1 MLSRLGF
8 PSIGPHR
15 RFVTAIAV
23 DAMGSGVWMP
33 VSMLYF
39 LAVTSLSLVQV
50 GAAISIAA
58 LVALPSGP
66 VLGMLVDRLGA
77 KRVLLAGNLMQVAG
91 FTAYLFV
98 DTFVTVLAAAILV
111 ILGMTSFW
119 GAYGNIVAAIS
130 LPGERERWF
139 GFLGALRNVGFAIGG
154 LASGLAVAIGT
165 DLAFS
170 AVVAANAASYAV
182 AFWLLLAVPVAPREP
197 HESLPGNWGTVL
209 RDGPYR
215 LLVLAQVG
223 YSISIMILIFALP
236 VYAVEVLDLPGW
248 VGGVVFTVNCV
259 MVGLGQGLVVNALT
273 GHVRYRVLLLAQ
285 ATFATSYV
293 VFLLASELSVWVAT
307 VVVVAGCMV
316 YTLAELMGGP
326 VLERARRGGG
336 ARAPARPLPLADPA
350 RLEHQRHGRSAALR
364 VAARQRAQ
372 PTCGWSCSVCAGGR
386 GRDVAAR
393 TRAPARRAAGHQP
406 RGRDAGRHLSAD
418 RSPTGHPRSG
428 TASVGCRCERSNQ
441 RRDRAR
447 RSAHR
452 RRGLPRTE
460 RRDPGG
466 GAQGRRAR
474 TASSSWG
481 TATVGRARSRAS
493 RWSSASSSA
502 AASSRAAGPS
512 SAPRGP
518 TRSRSR
524 AGSSGS
530 PRTSRTTAWTPWSP
544 SAARTRSAS
553 RPSSP
558 TSA

>member
-23 DAMGSGVWMP
+23 DAVGSGVYMP

-39 LAVTSLSLVQV
+39 LAVTPLSLVQV
-50 GAAISIAA
+50 GGAISIAA

-98 DTFVTVLAAAILV
+98 DTFLTVLAAAIVV

-139 GFLGALRNVGFAIGG
+139 GFLGALRNVGFAVGG

-170 AVVAANAASYAV
+170 AVVAANAVSYAV
-182 AFWLLLAVPVAPREP
+182 AFWLLLAVPEAPREA
-197 HESLPGNWGTVL
+197 HESLPGNWATVL

-215 LLVLAQVG
+215 LLVLAQAG
-223 YSISIMILIFALP
+223 YSISIMILIYALP

-248 VGGVVFTVNCV
+248 VGGVIFTVNCV

-293 VFLLASELSVWVAT
+293 VFLLASELSVWFAT
-307 VVVVAGCMV
+307 AVVVAGGMV

-326 VLERARRGGG
+326 VLSAMAAEA
-336 ARAPARPLPLADPA
+336 AP
-350 RLEHQRHGRSAALR
+350 EHL
-364 VAARQRAQ
+364 
-372 PTCGWSCSVCAGGR
+372 R
-386 GRDVAAR
+386 GRYLSLIQLAWMTSGMVAPVLFAWLLGSGPASLWLVMLGICAMAAIATTTLGR
-393 TRAPARRAAGHQP
+393 VLPQAGEPVTNRAEESPA
-406 RGRDAGRHLSAD
+406 S
-418 RSPTGHPRSG
+418 T
-428 TASVGCRCERSNQ
+428 
-441 RRDRAR
+441 
-447 RSAHR
+447 
-452 RRGLPRTE
+452 
-460 RRDPGG
+460 
-466 GAQGRRAR
+466 
-474 TASSSWG
+474 
-481 TATVGRARSRAS
+481 
-493 RWSSASSSA
+493 
-502 AASSRAAGPS
+502 
-512 SAPRGP
+512 
-518 TRSRSR
+518 
-524 AGSSGS
+524 
-530 PRTSRTTAWTPWSP
+530 
-544 SAARTRSAS
+544 
-553 RPSSP
+553 
-558 TSA
+558 